1 MENKIKKNSN
11 SLIQKLNNSKWSS
24 IERLNGW
31 IHYEVLN
38 IIKTNQEVEMLCV
51 CDKSIKVKILM
62 DELRDK
68 KKWVPGWIR
77 IR

>member
-51 CDKSIKVKILM
+51 CDKSIKMIILM